1 MPDEDREKTPNSP
14 APDDAALFGRIVDI
28 LEEARSRV
36 ARTVNSAM
44 VVAYWLIGREIVE
57 EEQKG
62 QKRAD
67 YGRALLQEL
76 SRRLSKRYGG
86 GFSVTTLQ
94 DCRKFYLTYV
104 QRLAIQH
111 PLGVKFTIPEIG
123 HLAGNDSK
131 GEILSQMGRELGKG
145 GKSYPPDGELT
156 PKQRPTGVESATGF
170 HPDLSWSHYRTLMRV
185 ENEEAR
191 QFYEQEAARNRWNK
205 RQLERQINTLL
216 FERLLKSR
224 DKDGVLQLA
233 NEGQATEHPIDI
245 IKDPYALEF
254 LGLPESHQLLESD
267 LEKALTTH
275 MQEFLLELGAG
286 FAFVAR
292 QKRLTLDGD
301 HFYADL
307 VFYNVRLKCYVIID
321 LKTEKLTHG
330 DIGQMQMYVHY
341 YDREVSTRE
350 DNPTIGLILCT
361 DKNDAVVEYVLDKSN
376 ERIFASRYKLELP
389 PKEELRRLL
398 LKWRSENEE
407 GKL

>member
-1 MPDEDREKTPNSP
+1 MPDKVREKTPNTP

-28 LEEARSRV
+28 LEEARSHV

-67 YGRALLQEL
+67 YGKAVIEDL
-76 SRRLSKRYGG
+76 SRRLTGRYGKG
-86 GFSVTTLQ
+86 YSTVSLWNM
-94 DCRKFYLTYV
+94 RKFYQMY
-104 QRLAIQH
+104 
-111 PLGVKFTIPEIG
+111 IG
-123 HLAGNDSK
+123 RAAA
-131 GEILSQMGRELGKG
+131 ILSLSGRESRQQKILSPVGRELGKSG
-145 GKSYPPDGELT
+145 NPH
-156 PKQRPTGVESATGF
+156 PTGVESATGF
-170 HPDLSWSHYRTLMRV
+170 HPDLSWSHYRALMRV

-191 QFYEQEAARNRWNK
+191 QFYEQEAVRNRWNK
-205 RQLERQINTLL
+205 RQLERQINTLF

-224 DKDGVLQLA
+224 DKDGMLQLA

-254 LGLPESHQLLESD
+254 LGLPESHRLLESD
-267 LEKALTTH
+267 LETALTTH
-275 MQEFLLELGAG
+275 MQEFLLELGTG

-307 VFYNVRLKCYVIID
+307 VFYHVRLKCYVIID

-330 DIGQMQMYVHY
+330 DMGQMQMYVHY
-341 YDREVSTRE
+341 FDREVCTQE

-361 DKNDAVVEYVLDKSN
+361 DKNDAVVEYVLDKGN

-398 LKWRSENEE
+398 LEWRSETEE
-407 GKL
+407 DNL